1 MIGKTAPIAAN
12 IATARKTGGHVFDGP
27 ENENIYVLS
36 GSPEDILD
44 YVQDAHDAGIRNG
57 FIHAKI
63 APDHTQNLTP
73 DQWQHVIKSW
83 CEEFKLDPENVCSVL
98 HGKGGHT
105 HLHIIAPGCD
115 PVTGRRTDVSWCH
128 LRTEKLCRKLEAD
141 FGHKHV
147 PMKPGHVRSVAARLR
162 AEGRPEVADAINLN
176 PTVEGAA
183 FSEKQGQRLKRDD
196 YSPTRIK
203 QIVRACWDCSDSGQ
217 AMESALA
224 EFGLSVA
231 PGKRKSVWVLSSEDG
246 TELGALDRIVDEKR
260 AAVAARMAPDKP
272 RRSKKPSP
280 LKLPQPL
287 PAVPPKPPAAPVIH
301 KQITNEQT
309 PEPLPVEPPQPP
321 AASAVPEPETQP
333 QTQQDPHYEAPSTTR
348 EEQAPTAIRPASDAA
363 KGHSR
368 EHSGD
373 PRSIGPAEAQ
383 RGRTGGGGPI
393 RRTPASNDETCS
405 RPSSDQNGD
414 RGHVAANGKN
424 ADRNTKDSER
434 KRLKRRR
441 FEAGYRRH
449 MARLTALSY
458 RQQRQANREEKA
470 ISRAEKYAR
479 ENPLFLGLATLA
491 TRLTGINFLPDKYTK
506 LFKIAEDARAKRD
519 GISHRLEMLQEQA
532 QRAATSRLPD
542 TDEPAR
548 KRQEQYDR
556 RDRIERIAQENILK
570 SQEEARRI
578 SIAEERNISKRP
590 DNTYEHTPAPGR

>member
-1 MIGKTAPIAAN
+1 MIGKTAPISAN
-12 IATARKTGGHVFDGP
+12 IATARKTGSHVFEGP
-27 ENENIYVLS
+27 ENENIRVLS

-44 YVQDAHDAGIRNG
+44 YVQDAQDAGIKNG

-63 APDHTQNLTP
+63 APDHTQTMTA
-73 DQWQHVIKSW
+73 DQWQRVINEW
-83 CEEFKLDPENVCSVL
+83 CSEFKLDPENVCSVL
-98 HGKGGHT
+98 HQKGGHT

-141 FGHKHV
+141 FGHEHV

-162 AEGRPEVADAINLN
+162 AEGRPEVADAINLKS
-176 PTVEGAA
+176 TVEAAA

-203 QIVRACWDCSDSGQ
+203 QIARACWDCSDNAQ
-217 AMESALA
+217 ALSNALA

-231 PGKRKSVWVLSSEDG
+231 PGKRRNVWVLSSEDG
-246 TELGALDRIVDEKR
+246 TELGALDRIVGEKR
-260 AAVAARMAPDKP
+260 AMVTARMTPDEP
-272 RRSKKPSP
+272 RRNKKPTP

-287 PAVPPKPPAAPVIH
+287 PDVLPKPPASSAIP
-301 KQITNEQT
+301 KQLTNEQT
-309 PEPLPVEPPQPP
+309 P
-321 AASAVPEPETQP
+321 
-333 QTQQDPHYEAPSTTR
+333 QDPHHEAPSTTR

-363 KGHSR
+363 KGHSG

-383 RGRTGGGGPI
+383 RGRTGGGGPL

-424 ADRNTKDSER
+424 ADRNAKSEER

-458 RQQRQANREEKA
+458 RQQRQAHREEKA
-470 ISRAEKYAR
+470 LSRAEKYAQ

-491 TRLTGINFLPDKYTK
+491 TRLTGINFLPYRYTK
-506 LFKIAEDARAKRD
+506 LFKIAEDTRAKTD
-519 GISHRLEMLQEQA
+519 EISQRLETLRMQA
-532 QRAATSRLPD
+532 QKVATSRLPD

-548 KRQEQYDR
+548 KRQEQHDR
-556 RDRIERIAQENILK
+556 RDRIERRTQENILK

-578 SIAEERNISKRP
+578 SMEQERNISKQP
-590 DNTYEHTPAPGR
+590 ENTNEHTPVPGR

>member
-1 MIGKTAPIAAN
+1 MASV
-12 IATARKTGGHVFDGP
+12 ATAKKTGKHVFDGP
-27 ENENIYVLS
+27 ENENIRVIS

-44 YVQDAHDAGIRNG
+44 YVQDAQDAGIKNG

-63 APDHTQNLTP
+63 APDHTQKMTA
-73 DQWQHVIKSW
+73 DQWQRVINEW
-83 CEEFKLDPENVCSVL
+83 CEEFKLAPENVCAVL
-98 HGKGGHT
+98 HEKGGHS
-105 HLHIIAPGCD
+105 HIHIIAPGCD

-141 FGHKHV
+141 FGHDHV

-176 PTVEGAA
+176 PTVQGAA

-203 QIVRACWDCSDSGQ
+203 QIVRACWDCSDNAQ
-217 AMESALA
+217 AMQSALA
-224 EFGLSVA
+224 EFGLSA
-231 PGKRKSVWVLSSEDG
+231 SPGKRKNVWIISSPDG

-260 AAVAARMAPDKP
+260 AMVAARMTPDKP
-272 RRSKKPSP
+272 RRGRRPQP
-280 LKLPQPL
+280 LTLPQPL
-287 PAVPPKPPAAPVIH
+287 PAVPPQPPAASAIH

-309 PEPLPVEPPQPP
+309 PEPPPAEPPPSP
-321 AASAVPEPETQP
+321 AASAIPKPETQP
-333 QTQQDPHYEAPSTTR
+333 PAPQEPHHETASPTLQTQTSKPTRSAPATSQR
-348 EEQAPTAIRPASDAA
+348 
-363 KGHSR
+363 HSR
-368 EHSGD
+368 KHAPDTG
-373 PRSIGPAEAQ
+373 PAGPAEAQ
-383 RGRTGGGGPI
+383 GGRAGGGGPI
-393 RRTPASNDETCS
+393 RRTHAGDDETRS
-405 RPSSDQNGD
+405 RTSPDQNSD

-424 ADRNTKDSER
+424 AVGDAKDSER

-458 RQQRQANREEKA
+458 KQQRQANREEKA
-470 ISRAEKYAR
+470 LSRAEKYAH

-491 TRLTGINFLPDKYTK
+491 TRLTGINFLPDRYTK
-506 LFKIAEDARAKRD
+506 LFKVAEDARAKRD
-519 GISHRLEMLQEQA
+519 GISQRLEAMREQA
-532 QRAATSRLPD
+532 QRAAASRLPD

-556 RDRIERIAQENILK
+556 RDRIEKRTQENILK

-578 SIAEERNISKRP
+578 SMDQERNISKRP
-590 DNTYEHTPAPGR
+590 DNTDEFHPAPVR

>member
-1 MIGKTAPIAAN
+1 
-12 IATARKTGGHVFDGP
+12 
-27 ENENIYVLS
+27 
-36 GSPEDILD
+36 
-44 YVQDAHDAGIRNG
+44 
-57 FIHAKI
+57 
-63 APDHTQNLTP
+63 
-73 DQWQHVIKSW
+73 
-83 CEEFKLDPENVCSVL
+83 
-98 HGKGGHT
+98 
-105 HLHIIAPGCD
+105 
-115 PVTGRRTDVSWCH
+115 
-128 LRTEKLCRKLEAD
+128 
-141 FGHKHV
+141 
-147 PMKPGHVRSVAARLR
+147 MKPGHVRSVAARLR

-203 QIVRACWDCSDSGQ
+203 QLVRACWDCSDSGQ
-217 AMESALA
+217 AMEAALA
-224 EFGLSVA
+224 EFGLSVS
-231 PGKRKSVWVLSSEDG
+231 PGKRRNVWVLSSEDG
-246 TELGALDRIVDEKR
+246 TELGALDRIVGEKR
-260 AAVAARMAPDKP
+260 TMVSARMAPDKP
-272 RRSKKPSP
+272 RRGRRPQP
-280 LKLPQPL
+280 IKLPQPL
-287 PAVPPKPPAAPVIH
+287 PA
-301 KQITNEQT
+301 
-309 PEPLPVEPPQPP
+309 EPPQPP
-321 AASAVPEPETQP
+321 ASSAIPEPETRSQTP
-333 QTQQDPHYEAPSTTR
+333 QDQHYEAPSTTR

-449 MARLTALSY
+449 MSRLTALSY
-458 RQQRQANREEKA
+458 RQQRQISREEKA
-470 ISRAEKYAR
+470 LSRAEKYER

-532 QRAATSRLPD
+532 QRAAASRLPD

-578 SIAEERNISKRP
+578 SIAEECNISKRP
-590 DNTYEHTPAPGR
+590 DNTNEHTPAPGR

>member
-12 IATARKTGGHVFDGP
+12 IATARKTGSHVFDGP
-27 ENENIYVLS
+27 ENEHICVLS

-44 YVQDAHDAGIRNG
+44 YVQDAQDAGIRNG

-63 APDHTQNLTP
+63 APDHAQQMTA
-73 DQWQHVIKSW
+73 DQWQHVIDSW
-83 CEEFKLDPENVCSVL
+83 CEEFNLNPENVCAVL
-98 HGKGGHT
+98 HEKGGHS
-105 HLHIIAPGCD
+105 HIHIIAPGCD
-115 PVTGRRTDVSWCH
+115 PVTGKRTDVSWCH

-203 QIVRACWDCSDSGQ
+203 QLVRACWDCSDSGQ
-217 AMESALA
+217 AMEAALA
-224 EFGLSVA
+224 EFGLSVS
-231 PGKRKSVWVLSSEDG
+231 PGKRRNVWVLSSEDG
-246 TELGALDRIVDEKR
+246 TELGALDRIVGEKR
-260 AAVAARMAPDKP
+260 TMVSARMAPDKP
-272 RRSKKPSP
+272 RRGRRPQP
-280 LKLPQPL
+280 IKLPQPL
-287 PAVPPKPPAAPVIH
+287 PDVPPKPPASPVIH

-309 PEPLPVEPPQPP
+309 PEPLPAEPPQPP
-321 AASAVPEPETQP
+321 APPTILEPETQLQDP
-333 QTQQDPHYEAPSTTR
+333 QELHHEIPSATPTTAQPERARSTLEDPTRHTQQHERDPRP
-348 EEQAPTAIRPASDAA
+348 PRPATARETRGGARPLRRDDA
-363 KGHSR
+363 G
-368 EHSGD
+368 SGRISAD
-373 PRSIGPAEAQ
+373 AGANKIQSGFITQ
-383 RGRTGGGGPI
+383 R
-393 RRTPASNDETCS
+393 
-405 RPSSDQNGD
+405 
-414 RGHVAANGKN
+414 N
-424 ADRNTKDSER
+424 AKDSEADER
-434 KRLKRRR
+434 NKERAKLKRRR
-441 FEAGYRRH
+441 FEAGYHRH
-449 MARLTALSY
+449 RARLNALAY
-458 RQQRQANREEKA
+458 RHERQANREEKA
-470 ISRAEKYAR
+470 LSRAEKYER
-479 ENPLFLGLATLA
+479 ENPLFLSLASLA
-491 TRLTGINFLPDKYTK
+491 TRLTGINFLPERYTR
-506 LFKIAEDARAKRD
+506 LFKIAEDARSKTDAIRQ
-519 GISHRLEMLQEQA
+519 RLETLQEQA